1 MRYLIITFL
10 FISCNNNNKYLP
22 PSTGSDSEI
31 LFVVGDGLWLQEIN
45 ELASNIFEKYIVGLN
60 QNEQEF
66 NLIQINHDE
75 FNSVLKRHRNIVII
89 NDKVVVNN
97 TKKNQWANN
106 QNVFYINWQQ
116 DSKKNKTILKN
127 IKDKFEQIEI
137 MQLKNSYL
145 LESNTEEEKK
155 LKNNFKIAFV
165 VPSKYEVNQNNETFF
180 WASYNPSNS
189 DEIKQIL
196 IFSFKPKTTNIS
208 FEVLSKLDSV
218 YTTFLNG
225 AKKNSYVTIEPNYP
239 PHYSKN
245 IYRGLWRLENG
256 FMGGPFLAKTYFV
269 NDKVVISTGVVFA
282 PQSAKRRHIKEFE
295 AIL

>member
-1 MRYLIITFL
+1 MRYLIIIFL
-10 FISCNNNNKYLP
+10 FVACNNNKYLP
-22 PSTGSDSEI
+22 SSTGSDSEI
-31 LFVVGDGLWLQEIN
+31 LFVVGDGLWSQEVN

-75 FNSVLKRHRNIVII
+75 FNSILKKHKNIVII
-89 NDKVVVNN
+89 NDKVKVNN
-97 TKKNQWANN
+97 TRQNQWANN

-116 DSKKNKTILKN
+116 DPQHNKMILNN
-127 IKDKFEQIEI
+127 IKGKFEQIEI
-137 MQLKNSYL
+137 MRLKNFYL
-145 LESNTEEEKK
+145 IESNTEAEKK
-155 LKNNFKIAFV
+155 LKINFNIAFII
-165 VPSKYEVNQNNETFF
+165 PSKYEVNQNNDNFF
-180 WASYNPSNS
+180 WASYNPPTS

-208 FEVLSKLDSV
+208 LEALSKLDSV
-218 YTTFLNG
+218 YSNFLNG

>member
-1 MRYLIITFL
+1 MFL
-10 FISCNNNNKYLP
+10 FVACNNNKHLP
-22 PSTGSDSEI
+22 SSTGSDSEI
-31 LFVVGDGLWLQEIN
+31 LFVVGDGLWSQEVN

-75 FNSVLKRHRNIVII
+75 FNSILKKHKNIVII
-89 NDKVVVNN
+89 NDKVKVNN
-97 TKKNQWANN
+97 TKQNQWANN

-116 DSKKNKTILKN
+116 DPQHNKMILNN

-137 MQLKNSYL
+137 MRLKNFYL
-145 LESNTEEEKK
+145 IESNTEAEKK
-155 LKNNFKIAFV
+155 LKISFNIAFII
-165 VPSKYEVNQNNETFF
+165 PSKYEVNQNNDNFF
-180 WASYNPSNS
+180 WASYNPPTS

-208 FEVLSKLDSV
+208 LEVLSRLDSV
-218 YTTFLNG
+218 YSNFLNG